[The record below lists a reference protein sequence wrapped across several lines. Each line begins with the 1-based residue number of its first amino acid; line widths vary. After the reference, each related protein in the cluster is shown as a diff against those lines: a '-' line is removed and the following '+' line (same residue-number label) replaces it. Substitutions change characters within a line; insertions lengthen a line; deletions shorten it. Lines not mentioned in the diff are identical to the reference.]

1 MSISNKLLAAFSFV
15 AVLMVISASIVF
27 LQLSSITQ
35 KEQQI
40 VEVSVPVVSKSK
52 EIERQLQLSVSAV
65 RAYLIHGSDPQRAE
79 HFQAVFDK
87 AWSEIAINIEQIAL
101 LTQASMPEQTIVDFE
116 KLKQLQQQIIE
127 ISNSEDN
134 LPAHA
139 LLLFDIAPLAEE
151 AMNQVSSAV
160 AEEISKPGL
169 YSPKKRVRL
178 LADMSEARNQLA
190 NALTSLRSF
199 IITGDS
205 YEQEKYAEY
214 FSRHKLL
221 VADVEAAANLFTEEQ
236 ARLWQQFVELV
247 DIFVPLV
254 DELFVIRAAE
264 DWNIANHRMANEVVP
279 LVGDIEQQLLQWNIQ
294 QQQLLEQNQREL
306 KSLGQHIV
314 VVVFGGALVAALL
327 GGLVVFWLSQRIKT
341 SLASVNLRAMQ
352 IAEGDL
358 ANQPLV
364 VKGKDEIAQ
373 LTGSINAMSEQLKS
387 LIAEVNQTASDVSSN
402 SHRIYEKS
410 DAISH
415 ALNEQRLKVD
425 SAATAIEQMSVAARE
440 IAQNTSQAADHARDC
455 GDVAEQGGK
464 VVTDTIA
471 IMQNIESSVGDSNQ
485 HITKLN
491 LAGAEVEKI
500 TDVIAGIAEQT
511 NLLALNAAIEAARAG
526 EQGRGF
532 AVVADEVRSLA
543 SRTSQSTEEI
553 SRIINQIRSL
563 TEAANQSMNQS
574 TELVTNGRRVVHS
587 AGDALNQVIDTTQ
600 GVTEMVTA
608 IATATEEQSAVAAD
622 VAMTLET
629 IALIAQDSVD
639 GAQASLVDTQQ
650 LEEKSEQLKQ
660 QIQRFVL

>member
-1 MSISNKLLAAFSFV
+1 MSISNKLLAAFGFV

-101 LTQASMPEQTIVDFE
+101 LTQASVPEQTIVDFE

-294 QQQLLEQNQREL
+294 QQQLLEQNQQEL